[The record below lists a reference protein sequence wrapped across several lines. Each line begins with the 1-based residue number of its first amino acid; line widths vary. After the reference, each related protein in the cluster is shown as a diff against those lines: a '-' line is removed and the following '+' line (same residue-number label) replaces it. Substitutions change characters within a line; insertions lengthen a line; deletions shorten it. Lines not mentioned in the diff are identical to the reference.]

1 MGNLGILLPVPV
13 VAAVVAYF
21 YGRSIHSAWLP
32 AIITFICVLVGGLL
46 FQGVGQIAGVVL
58 SALIIFLLFTHP
70 AQKRAAEEA
79 AAREK
84 TTNILEMLTTAFRMM
99 VK

>member
-1 MGNLGILLPVPV
+1 MGIYLPVPV
-13 VAAVVAYF
+13 VAAVLAYF
-21 YGRSIHSAWLP
+21 YGRTIHNAWLP
-32 AIITFICVLVGGLL
+32 AVITFVLVLVGGLL

-58 SALIIFLLFTHP
+58 SALLIFLLFTHP

-84 TTNILEMLTTAFRMM
+84 DASTLPNEEDA
-99 VK
+99 

>member
-1 MGNLGILLPVPV
+1 MGISLPVPG
-13 VAAVVAYF
+13 VAAILAFV
-21 YGRSIHSAWLP
+21 YGRTIRNAWLP
-32 AIITFICVLVGGLL
+32 AIITFVCVLVGGLL
-46 FQGVGQIAGVVL
+46 FQGVGQIAGVVV

-84 TTNILEMLTTAFRMM
+84 DASTLPNEEDA
-99 VK
+99 